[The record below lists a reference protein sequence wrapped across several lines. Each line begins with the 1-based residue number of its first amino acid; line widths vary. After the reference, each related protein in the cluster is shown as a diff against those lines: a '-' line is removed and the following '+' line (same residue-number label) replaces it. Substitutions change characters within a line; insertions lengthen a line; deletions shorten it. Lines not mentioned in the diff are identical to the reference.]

1 VRVIDAGSAGDVPFY
16 AMELVQ
22 GAPLSAVVDAVRR
35 HGLPGATGAT
45 VMAAV
50 TGALHREHASTD
62 AGSSLAPAL
71 GRLGYLAACAEIAA
85 QVADALACAHAAG
98 VVHRDVKPSNVL
110 LRRDGSAVLTDFGLA
125 RQEGG
130 PAVTVTGDFAG
141 TPFYV
146 SPEQARGDAI
156 DHRTDVYSLGVTLY
170 ELLTLRRPF
179 EAESTAEALDRILRD
194 EAEDPRRFNPAIPAD
209 LAAIVGKAMAK
220 DRAQRYAGAGDF
232 AEDLRAYVSGEP
244 VRARPPSRTQRL
256 WRWARRE
263 PWRAGLVAT
272 AAAAV

>member
-1 VRVIDAGSAGDVPFY
+1 IGRGGMGVVFAATQRSLGRRVAVKLLLQPFLLHSRALRRFEREARLLAHLDHPGIVRVIDAGSAGDVPLY

-98 VVHRDVKPSNVL
+98 VVHRDVKPS
-110 LRRDGSAVLTDFGLA
+110 
-125 RQEGG
+125 
-130 PAVTVTGDFAG
+130 
-141 TPFYV
+141 
-146 SPEQARGDAI
+146 
-156 DHRTDVYSLGVTLY
+156 
-170 ELLTLRRPF
+170 
-179 EAESTAEALDRILRD
+179 
-194 EAEDPRRFNPAIPAD
+194 
-209 LAAIVGKAMAK
+209 
-220 DRAQRYAGAGDF
+220 
-232 AEDLRAYVSGEP
+232 
-244 VRARPPSRTQRL
+244 
-256 WRWARRE
+256 
-263 PWRAGLVAT
+263 
-272 AAAAV
+272 